1 MGGGVEL
8 NKNITVVKSI
18 KMSGKGEGKVEGG
31 GKC

>member
-1 MGGGVEL
+1 MGGVQL
-8 NKNITVVKSI
+8 KKKILVKSI